1 MYNLISIYYINKCF
15 ILQAIIFNKF
25 QKNKSQKEEQKI
37 KELQEKLIEASNEME
52 QSANLITLL
61 RAENRQLKG
70 FIEDATES
78 IIIDNRNESDDGKQR
93 ILINKLKRKVKS
105 LTVSLQG
112 AEEMVAVREREVSN
126 YD

>member
-1 MYNLISIYYINKCF
+1 
-15 ILQAIIFNKF
+15 
-25 QKNKSQKEEQKI
+25 
-37 KELQEKLIEASNEME
+37 ME